1 VERHRGKRPPQV
13 EFWFAELYKAEHD
26 RVFQVAYAL
35 SGDAA
40 TAEDATQEAFVRA
53 LERWDRLRDQPWAAG
68 WVTTTAVNLARR
80 MLRRR
85 RWMFRVGSSAIDPAA
100 DGALDLWRAVK
111 RLPRRQQQ
119 AVTLY
124 YVLDLPV
131 AQVATVM
138 GCREGTVKA
147 HLARAREELRTW
159 LEGAPDDR

>member
-1 VERHRGKRPPQV
+1 MQRPPHV
-13 EFWFAELYKAEHD
+13 ELWFAELYKTEHD

-53 LERWDRLRDQPWAAG
+53 LERWDRLRDQPWAAA

-85 RWMFRVGSSAIDPAA
+85 HWMLSAGASEVSPVE
-100 DGALDLWRAVK
+100 DGELDLWQAVR
-111 RLPRRQQQ
+111 RLPYRQQQ
-119 AVTLY
+119 AVTLHY
-124 YVLDLPV
+124 ALDLPV
-131 AQVATVM
+131 AQVAEAM

-147 HLARAREELRTW
+147 HLARARAELRIW